1 MYFVWLKVFSSLH
14 IYFVQW
20 STQNLLTVILRS
32 SPTLTV
38 LKLNFTFTFTFSL
51 NGINVNTNGANIDLD
66 QCFPNWATERGLQ
79 MGFNL

>member
-1 MYFVWLKVFSSLH
+1 MKYTKPVDCHPQIISNSNCVHLFKFE
-14 IYFVQW
+14 
-20 STQNLLTVILRS
+20 
-32 SPTLTV
+32 P